1 MLKNLKK
8 FIKAKLWRRR
18 NPHNFTTLAGDN
30 FPLDKVA
37 VGKLTYGSIHAI
49 SYGGNS
55 EFLKIGNCCSIAD
68 EVTFLLGGGHRLDRV
83 STFPFRGKLVG
94 DVEAMTKGPIVLEDD
109 VWIGYGATVLS
120 GVTLGKGSV
129 VGAGALVCRDVPSY
143 AIVAGIPAKVI
154 RYRFD
159 DETRARLAAI
169 DLGKVDAAFARKEI
183 ELLESPLDDGA
194 LELLEAKLG
203 KKCGLGAV

>member
-30 FPLDKVA
+30 FPLDKVT

-68 EVTFLLGGGHRLDRV
+68 EVTFLLGGGHRLDCV

-129 VGAGALVCRDVPSY
+129 VGAGALVCGDVPSY

-169 DLGKVDAAFARKEI
+169 DLGKVDAEFARKEI

-203 KKCGLGAV
+203 

>member
-30 FPLDKVA
+30 FPLDKVT

-68 EVTFLLGGGHRLDRV
+68 EVTFLLGGGHRLDCV

-94 DVEAMTKGPIVLEDD
+94 DVEAMTKGPIGLEDD

-129 VGAGALVCRDVPSY
+129 VGAGALVCGDVPSY

-183 ELLESPLDDGA
+183 ELFESSLDDGA

-203 KKCGLGAV
+203 

>member
-1 MLKNLKK
+1 
-8 FIKAKLWRRR
+8 
-18 NPHNFTTLAGDN
+18 
-30 FPLDKVA
+30 
-37 VGKLTYGSIHAI
+37 
-49 SYGGNS
+49 
-55 EFLKIGNCCSIAD
+55 
-68 EVTFLLGGGHRLDRV
+68 
-83 STFPFRGKLVG
+83 
-94 DVEAMTKGPIVLEDD
+94 MTKGPIVLEDD

-129 VGAGALVCRDVPSY
+129 VGAGALVCGDVPSY

-183 ELLESPLDDGA
+183 GLLESPLDDGA

-203 KKCGLGAV
+203 

>member
-30 FPLDKVA
+30 FPLDKVT

-68 EVTFLLGGGHRLDRV
+68 EVTFLLGGGHRLDCV

-129 VGAGALVCRDVPSY
+129 VGAGALVCGDVPSY

-154 RYRFD
+154 RYGFD

-183 ELLESPLDDGA
+183 ELFESPLDDGA

-203 KKCGLGAV
+203 

>member
-8 FIKAKLWRRR
+8 LIKAKLWRRR

-30 FPLDKVA
+30 FPLDKVT

-68 EVTFLLGGGHRLDRV
+68 KVTFLLGGGHRLDCV

-129 VGAGALVCRDVPSY
+129 VGAGALVCGDVPSY

-159 DETRARLAAI
+159 DETRARLGAI
-169 DLGKVDAAFARKEI
+169 DLGKVDVAFARKEI
-183 ELLESPLDDGA
+183 ELLESPLDDGV

-203 KKCGLGAV
+203 

>member
-1 MLKNLKK
+1 MLKSLKK

-30 FPLDKVA
+30 FPLDKVT

-55 EFLKIGNCCSIAD
+55 EFLKIGNWCSIAD
-68 EVTFLLGGGHRLDRV
+68 EVTFLLGGGHRLDCV

-129 VGAGALVCRDVPSY
+129 VGAGALVCGDVPSY

-169 DLGKVDAAFARKEI
+169 DLGKVDAVFARKEI
-183 ELLESPLDDGA
+183 ELFESPLDDGA

-203 KKCGLGAV
+203 

>member
-30 FPLDKVA
+30 FPLDKVT

-68 EVTFLLGGGHRLDRV
+68 EVTFLLGGGHRLDCV

-129 VGAGALVCRDVPSY
+129 VGAGALVCGDVPSY

-159 DETRARLAAI
+159 DEMRARLAAI

-203 KKCGLGAV
+203 

>member
-8 FIKAKLWRRR
+8 LIKAKLWRLR

-30 FPLDKVA
+30 FPLDKVT

-68 EVTFLLGGGHRLDRV
+68 EVTFLLGGGHRLDCV

-129 VGAGALVCRDVPSY
+129 VGAGALVCGDVPSY

-169 DLGKVDAAFARKEI
+169 DLGKVDAAFACKEI

-203 KKCGLGAV
+203 

>member
-1 MLKNLKK
+1 M
-8 FIKAKLWRRR
+8 R
-18 NPHNFTTLAGDN
+18 
-30 FPLDKVA
+30 
-37 VGKLTYGSIHAI
+37 
-49 SYGGNS
+49 
-55 EFLKIGNCCSIAD
+55 
-68 EVTFLLGGGHRLDRV
+68 LLFFWGGGHRLDCV

-109 VWIGYGATVLS
+109 VWIGFGATVLS
-120 GVTLGKGSV
+120 CVTLGKGSV
-129 VGAGALVCRDVPSY
+129 VGAGALVCGDVPSY

-183 ELLESPLDDGA
+183 ELLESPLDDGV

-203 KKCGLGAV
+203 

>member
-1 MLKNLKK
+1 MRSLALLKNLKK

-30 FPLDKVA
+30 FPLDKVT

-68 EVTFLLGGGHRLDRV
+68 EVTFLLGGGHRLDCV

-94 DVEAMTKGPIVLEDD
+94 DVEAMTKGPIVFEDD

-129 VGAGALVCRDVPSY
+129 VGAGALVCGDVPSY

-169 DLGKVDAAFARKEI
+169 DLGKVDVAFARKEI
-183 ELLESPLDDGA
+183 ELLESPLDDGV

-203 KKCGLGAV
+203 

>member
-30 FPLDKVA
+30 FPLDKVT

-68 EVTFLLGGGHRLDRV
+68 EVTFLLGGGHRLDCV

-129 VGAGALVCRDVPSY
+129 VGAGALVCADVPSY

-183 ELLESPLDDGA
+183 ELLESPLDDGV

-203 KKCGLGAV
+203 

>member
-8 FIKAKLWRRR
+8 FIKAMLWRRR

-30 FPLDKVA
+30 FPLDKVT

-68 EVTFLLGGGHRLDRV
+68 EVTFLLGGGHRLDCV

-129 VGAGALVCRDVPSY
+129 VGAGALVCGDVPSY

-183 ELLESPLDDGA
+183 ELFESPLDDGA

-203 KKCGLGAV
+203 

>member
-8 FIKAKLWRRR
+8 FIKAKLWRCR

-30 FPLDKVA
+30 FPLDKVT

-68 EVTFLLGGGHRLDRV
+68 EVTFLLGGGHRLDCV

-94 DVEAMTKGPIVLEDD
+94 DVEAMTKGPIVLEDG

-129 VGAGALVCRDVPSY
+129 VGAGALVCGDVPSY

-159 DETRARLAAI
+159 VETRARLAAI

-203 KKCGLGAV
+203 

>member
-143 AIVAGIPAKVI
+143 AIVVGIPAKVI

-183 ELLESPLDDGA
+183 ELLESPLDYGA

-203 KKCGLGAV
+203 

>member
-30 FPLDKVA
+30 FPLDKVT

-68 EVTFLLGGGHRLDRV
+68 EVTFLLGGGHRLDCV
-83 STFPFRGKLVG
+83 STFAFRGKLVG

-109 VWIGYGATVLS
+109 VWIGFGATVLS

-129 VGAGALVCRDVPSY
+129 VGAGALVCGDVPSY

-183 ELLESPLDDGA
+183 ELLESPLDDGV

-203 KKCGLGAV
+203 

>member
-30 FPLDKVA
+30 FPLDKVT

-68 EVTFLLGGGHRLDRV
+68 EVTFLLGGGHRLDCV

-129 VGAGALVCRDVPSY
+129 VGASALVCGDVTSY
-143 AIVAGIPAKVI
+143 AIVARIPAKVI

-183 ELLESPLDDGA
+183 ELFESPLDDGA

-203 KKCGLGAV
+203 

>member
-30 FPLDKVA
+30 FPLDKVT

-55 EFLKIGNCCSIAD
+55 EFLKKGNCCSIAD
-68 EVTFLLGGGHRLDRV
+68 EVTFLLGGGHRLDCV

-129 VGAGALVCRDVPSY
+129 VGAGALVCGDVPSY

-169 DLGKVDAAFARKEI
+169 DLGKVDVAFARKEI
-183 ELLESPLDDGA
+183 ELLESPLDDGV

-203 KKCGLGAV
+203 

>member
-30 FPLDKVA
+30 FPLDKVT
-37 VGKLTYGSIHAI
+37 VGKLTYGSIRAI

-68 EVTFLLGGGHRLDRV
+68 EVTFLLGGGHRLDCV

-129 VGAGALVCRDVPSY
+129 VGAGALVCGDVPSY

-183 ELLESPLDDGA
+183 ELLESPLDDGV

-203 KKCGLGAV
+203 

>member
-1 MLKNLKK
+1 M
-8 FIKAKLWRRR
+8 R
-18 NPHNFTTLAGDN
+18 
-30 FPLDKVA
+30 
-37 VGKLTYGSIHAI
+37 
-49 SYGGNS
+49 
-55 EFLKIGNCCSIAD
+55 
-68 EVTFLLGGGHRLDRV
+68 LLFYWGGGGHRLDCV

-129 VGAGALVCRDVPSY
+129 VGAGALVCGDVPSY

-183 ELLESPLDDGA
+183 ELFESPLDDGA

-203 KKCGLGAV
+203 

>member
-1 MLKNLKK
+1 MLKSLKK
-8 FIKAKLWRRR
+8 LIKVKLWRHR

-30 FPLDKVA
+30 FPLDKVT
-37 VGKLTYGSIHAI
+37 VGKLTYGPIRAI
-49 SYGGNS
+49 SYGGSNES
-55 EFLKIGNCCSIAD
+55 LKIGNCCSIAD
-68 EVTFLLGGGHRLDRV
+68 EVTFLLGGGHRLDCI

-94 DVEAMTKGPIVLEDD
+94 DVEAMMKGPIVLEDD

-159 DETRARLAAI
+159 DKTRARLAAI
-169 DLGKVDAAFARKEI
+169 DLGKVDAAFAHEEI

-203 KKCGLGAV
+203 

>member
-30 FPLDKVA
+30 FPLDKVT

-55 EFLKIGNCCSIAD
+55 EFPKIGNCCSIAD
-68 EVTFLLGGGHRLDRV
+68 EVTFLLGGGHRLDCV

-109 VWIGYGATVLS
+109 VWIGFGATVLS

-129 VGAGALVCRDVPSY
+129 VGAGALVCGDVPSY

-183 ELLESPLDDGA
+183 ELLESPLDDGV

-203 KKCGLGAV
+203 

>member
-1 MLKNLKK
+1 MLKSLKK

-30 FPLDKVA
+30 FPLDKVV

-183 ELLESPLDDGA
+183 ELLESPLDDGT

-203 KKCGLGAV
+203 

>member
-18 NPHNFTTLAGDN
+18 NPHNYTTLAGDN
-30 FPLDKVA
+30 FPLDKVT

-68 EVTFLLGGGHRLDRV
+68 EVTFLLGGGHRLDCV

-129 VGAGALVCRDVPSY
+129 VGAGALVCGDVPSY

-183 ELLESPLDDGA
+183 ELLECPLDDGA

-203 KKCGLGAV
+203 

>member
-8 FIKAKLWRRR
+8 IIKAKLWRRR

-30 FPLDKVA
+30 FPLDKVT

-68 EVTFLLGGGHRLDRV
+68 EVTFLLGGGHRLDCV

-109 VWIGYGATVLS
+109 VWIGFGATVLS

-129 VGAGALVCRDVPSY
+129 VGAGALVCGDVPSY

-183 ELLESPLDDGA
+183 ELLESPLDDGV

-203 KKCGLGAV
+203 

>member
-1 MLKNLKK
+1 MFKSLKK
-8 FIKAKLWRRR
+8 LIKARLWRCR
-18 NPHNFTTLAGDN
+18 NAHNFTTLAGDN
-30 FPLDKVA
+30 FPLKKVT
-37 VGKLTYGSIHAI
+37 VGKLTYGPIHAI

-68 EVTFLLGGGHRLDRV
+68 EVTFLLGGGHRLDCV
-83 STFPFRGKLVG
+83 STYPFRGKLVG
-94 DVEAMTKGPIVLEDD
+94 DVEVMTKGPIVLEDD

-129 VGAGALVCRDVPSY
+129 VGAGALVCKDVPPY

-159 DETRARLAAI
+159 DETRAKLASI
-169 DLGKVDAAFARKEI
+169 DFGKVDAAFACEEI
-183 ELLESPLDDGA
+183 ELLECPFDDGV

-203 KKCGLGAV
+203 